1 MSDLEPVI
9 GIDLGTTNSVVA
21 TVQGG
26 VPRVI
31 PNRSGQLLTPS
42 IVAVAKNGKKLVGHL
57 AKRQAITNAE
67 NTVFAAKRLI
77 GRRWGSKEIE
87 DARRVLPYE
96 LVAGPEGN
104 DVRVTVAG
112 RPYAIPEIS
121 AIVLAEL
128 RADAE
133 AWFGRS
139 VRRAVVTVPAYFNDG
154 QRQATKDAGRIAG
167 LEVMRI
173 INEPT
178 SAALAYG
185 FGKQM
190 EKKVVVFD
198 LGGGTFDVSILDIG
212 KSVYDVVAV
221 GGDTYLGGEDFDRR
235 VMDWL
240 TFSFAKENGG
250 IDLRQDKM
258 ALQRLRDSAEKS
270 KCELS
275 SVPSTS
281 LHLPFLVGGGD
292 GKSALHLDKQL
303 SREKLEELTKD
314 LVDRCIAV
322 TEKTLRDA
330 AVRTSQVG
338 EVILVG
344 GMTRMPRVQ
353 KAVKDF
359 FGREPCK
366 GVHPDEVVALGAAI
380 QAHALAAGPKEGTEV
395 LLLDVT
401 PQNLGIMVV
410 GGYFQTVIGR
420 NTTVPTSQT
429 HLFTTVQDNQP
440 SVRIA
445 VLQGE
450 SDKAIENELLG
461 EFILDGI
468 RPARRGEVSIEVTFD
483 ISADGIVGVS
493 AKDVETG
500 QQQSITVT
508 ATSGL
513 TEDELR
519 RIMDE
524 HLDELLEK
532 KSTTGEFDLR
542 RERAMSAIREIES
555 LVPAVQAALERS
567 KFGKD
572 AVQKAEGVMARVRQ
586 AIDARDGKVLAEA
599 EADLDRTLQLFKG
612 LAGAGSRPTS
622 AATSGR

>member
-1 MSDLEPVI
+1 MADLELEPII

-21 TVQGG
+21 TVIDG

-31 PNRSGQLLTPS
+31 HGRNGQLLTPS
-42 IVAVAKNGKKLVGHL
+42 VVAVARNGKRLVGQI

-67 NTVFAAKRLI
+67 NTVYAAKRLI
-77 GRRWGSKEIE
+77 GRRWGSKELE
-87 DARRVLPYE
+87 DARKILPYQ
-96 LVAGPEGN
+96 LVPGPEGY
-104 DVRVTVAG
+104 DVRIQLGEKVMAV
-112 RPYAIPEIS
+112 PEIS
-121 AIVLAEL
+121 AMVLSEL

-133 AWFGRS
+133 AFFGRH
-139 VRRAVVTVPAYFNDG
+139 VAKAVITVPAYFNDG
-154 QRQATKDAGRIAG
+154 QRHATKDAGRIAG
-167 LEVMRI
+167 LEVLRI

-185 FGKQM
+185 FGKQV

-212 KSVYDVVAV
+212 RSVYDVVAV

-235 VMDWL
+235 VIDWL
-240 TFSFAKENGG
+240 TFAFAKENGG
-250 IDLRQDKM
+250 VDLRQDKM
-258 ALQRLRDSAEKS
+258 ALQRLRDAAEKA

-275 SVPSTS
+275 AAPNASI
-281 LHLPFLVGGGD
+281 HLPFLISAGEAKG
-292 GKSALHLDKQL
+292 ALHLDKQL
-303 SREKLEELTKD
+303 AREKLEELTKD

-322 TEKTLRDA
+322 AEKTLKDA
-330 AVRTSQVG
+330 GVRPGQVG

-359 FGREPCK
+359 FGKEPHR
-366 GVHPDEVVALGAAI
+366 GVHPEEVVALGAAI
-380 QAHALAAGPKEGTEV
+380 QAHALTAPAAKGEEV

-410 GGYFQTVIGR
+410 GGYFQTVIPR

-429 HLFTTVQDNQP
+429 HLFTTVQDDQT

-450 SDKAIENELLG
+450 SERAIDNELLG

-468 RPARRGEVSIEVTFD
+468 RPAKRGDVSIEVTFE
-483 ISADGIVGVS
+483 ISADGIVGV
-493 AKDVETG
+493 AARDVDTG

-513 TEDELR
+513 TEDELK
-519 RIMDE
+519 RI
-524 HLDELLEK
+524 LDEQLDDLLEK
-532 KSTTGEFDLR
+532 KATAGEWEER
-542 RERAMSAIREIES
+542 RARVLAAVGEIEA
-555 LVPAVQAALERS
+555 LVPAVHEALERT

-572 AVQKAEGVMARVRQ
+572 AVQKAEGVLARVRA
-586 AIDARDGKVLAEA
+586 AIEAQDAAGLTREEEHLE
-599 EADLDRTLQLFKG
+599 RTLQLFKG
-612 LAGAGSRPTS
+612 LAAQARPPGT
-622 AATSGR
+622 